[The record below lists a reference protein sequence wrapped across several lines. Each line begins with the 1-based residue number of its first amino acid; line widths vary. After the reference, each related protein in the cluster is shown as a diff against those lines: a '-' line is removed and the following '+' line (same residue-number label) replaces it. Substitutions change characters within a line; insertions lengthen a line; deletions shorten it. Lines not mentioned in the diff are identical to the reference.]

1 MSRKRIYK
9 TSPIHYS
16 ILLSKY
22 KIILSQ
28 AKYYDQNYDNEGFMD
43 LIILLK
49 NSQLLNYSFKD
60 AINYL

>member
-9 TSPIHYS
+9 TSPIHYF

-22 KIILSQ
+22 KMILSQ

>member
-22 KIILSQ
+22 NMILSQ

-43 LIILLK
+43 LIILMTIK
-49 NSQLLNYSFKD
+49 Y
-60 AINYL
+60 